1 MPLRDLEQLSRRMET
16 LLRDGT
22 RRNLH
27 AQAHA
32 RVILKQL
39 GTPEQE
45 WPAFSPTLDE
55 RLAYFANISLVM
67 ALDLVDEPT
76 HQDLA
81 VELLTQGAEAIEFLC
96 AAGRFKACVP
106 DELLKAA
113 TAYHIAGHHARS
125 YVLMHTLSSS
135 NDFEPDSFTRVLIAV
150 LNRDLV
156 RARESTLAVFNQPQ
170 FVDASVAANLTDGET
185 SDDDAIADLGRRSLT
200 EAISWFLEFLKTGSV
215 PYRDIATERCR
226 VVAELGREARH
237 TDLWWWGK
245 VLERLFRELGDSS
258 LWNCIGD
265 IGPRFP
271 WGAPIQRYI
280 ESLLLQQPA
289 TVSLWPSQRSA
300 LEMIKRA
307 DAPSF
312 CVRMPT
318 SAGKTRIA
326 ELCIVRAIL
335 ESLGNANAKC
345 VYIAPFRSL
354 AAEIERTLSRG
365 LQPLGIRVS
374 EVYGGFDLTANDE
387 RLIQETQ
394 VLIATPEKLDAI
406 LRIAPELI
414 ADIRLVI
421 FDEGHLAGDT
431 SSRGLRAEFLINR
444 LLWRLGRQQCRH
456 VFLSAVLP
464 NPEDFARWIGGSADH
479 LASSN
484 WRPSRLL
491 VGHCLWNGTRVR
503 LDYTHSGATP
513 LDHETFVPQFVRR
526 RQVRGIDGV
535 GRRRRPFPSTWQE
548 AYAAAAIQMTSIGTT
563 LAFVPQAQHVES
575 TARTILDALQLSQA
589 LARFEGTTLRF
600 STPDPSSALLQE
612 CLTAIRDELGPDS
625 EVAAFVRA
633 GIAIHHGNLP
643 SRVRVAIER
652 LVRDRQLALIV
663 ATTTLGQGVNLPIRT
678 VLVRGVQQDQHHRV
692 DSLGFWNIAGRA
704 GRALHENEGHVLF
717 FIDETAPASQLR
729 TRRAAIREL
738 IQQTGVNAVIGV
750 LHRVLS
756 LLRNLWHSTA
766 SHIPFDTLCLRI
778 AEDDFTWAPD
788 DRRENLAAVLGLVD
802 QHLLAI
808 AVETGYTPEQPDRLQ
823 EVLRESLLFCQL
835 ETHPIAEF
843 TTQAATSVMT
853 ARMRSIYRRFP
864 QEDRRTRFYKM
875 GFDLD
880 DCLAVENARGRIV
893 EILNRAA
900 DWENQSDDARLD
912 TLLALAELA
921 LPLNT
926 MREATDADP
935 PLLLPVIRGWLSG
948 HSCIDIIAAGHAAG
962 AATDPGELSRIIERV
977 CVYGLA
983 WVVNGFVTLSRH
995 EFERQEVP
1003 FPEVAAHFPAMFK
1016 LGVPSPLASV
1026 FAGYLQLDRQLAI
1039 QAAAVCPYDIT
1050 AVDRAIA
1057 WLHATD
1063 AAGLQAQGLSEA
1075 DAARIVRLRRKG
1087 VDLFTEVNPEGI
1099 DTRRVIVR
1107 TDRFNGPLDV
1117 GDAVLWLPHATNGPQ
1132 WLSLALPDGKPL
1144 GTFHFQRAPVP
1155 EWLSRTSAVVSRV
1168 TDISPHSDG
1177 SVVTV
1182 ESRRLGD

>member
-22 RRNLH
+22 RRKLH

-39 GTPEQE
+39 GTPEGE
-45 WPAFSPTLDE
+45 WPVFSSVLDE

-67 ALDLVDEPT
+67 ALDLIDAPP

-96 AAGRFKACVP
+96 TAGQFKASVP

-113 TAYHIAGHHARS
+113 TGYHIAGHHARS
-125 YVLMHTLSSS
+125 YVLMHALTDGNGL
-135 NDFEPDSFTRVLIAV
+135 EADSFTQAIIA
-150 LNRDLV
+150 LLGRDLV
-156 RARESTLAVFNQPQ
+156 RAREVTNALFNQPQ
-170 FVDASVAANLTDGET
+170 FEDTTVAGRLGEGAT
-185 SDDDAIADLGRRSLT
+185 TDDDAIADLGRRSLT
-200 EAISWFLEFLKTGSV
+200 EAISWFLEFLKSGSTT
-215 PYRDIATERCR
+215 YSDTAADRCR

-271 WGAPIQRYI
+271 WGAPISRYI
-280 ESLLLQQPA
+280 ESLLLQRPA

-365 LQPLGIRVS
+365 LQPLGVRVS

-464 NPEDFARWIGGSADH
+464 NPEDFAKWIGGDTDH
-479 LASSN
+479 LAAST

-491 VGHCLWNGTRVR
+491 VGQCLWNGARVR
-503 LDYTHSGATP
+503 LEYTHTGTTS
-513 LDHETFVPQFVRR
+513 LDHETFVPQFVRQ
-526 RQVRGIDGV
+526 RQVRGIEGV
-535 GRRRRPFPSTWQE
+535 GRRRKPFPADWQE
-548 AYAAAAIQMTSIGTT
+548 AYASAAIHLTSIGTT
-563 LAFVPQAQHVES
+563 LAFVPQAQHVHS
-575 TARTILDALQLSQA
+575 TARTILEALGFLQA
-589 LARFEGTTLRF
+589 MARADGTVVRF
-600 STPDPSSALLQE
+600 PSPDPASALMQE
-612 CLTAIRDELGPDS
+612 CLTAIHDELGPDS
-625 EVAAFVRA
+625 EVASFVQA

-643 SRVRVAIER
+643 SRVKIAIER

-678 VLVRGVQQDQHHRV
+678 VLVRGVQQDQYHRI

-717 FIDETAPASQLR
+717 FLDETGPARQLR
-729 TRRAAIREL
+729 TRRAAIHEL

-750 LHRVLS
+750 LHRALS
-756 LLRNLWHSTA
+756 LLRNLWQSTA
-766 SHIPFDTLCLRI
+766 AHVPFDTLCLRI
-778 AEDDFTWAPD
+778 AEDDFTWAPE
-788 DRRENLAAVLGLVD
+788 DRRQDFAGILGLVD

-808 AVETGYTPEQPDRLQ
+808 AVEAGYSPEQPDRLQ

-843 TTQAATSVMT
+843 TAQAATSVMA

-875 GFDLD
+875 GFDLG
-880 DCLAVENARGRIV
+880 DCLTVENARDRIV
-893 EILNRAA
+893 EILSLAA
-900 DWENQSDDARLD
+900 DWESLTEDARLD
-912 TLLALAELA
+912 ILLSLAELA

-926 MREATDADP
+926 MREATDAEP
-935 PLLLPVIRGWLSG
+935 PVLLPVIRGWLSG

-995 EFERQEVP
+995 EFERREVP
-1003 FPEVAAHFPAMFK
+1003 FPEIAAHFPAMFK
-1016 LGVPSPLASV
+1016 LGVPSPLSSI
-1026 FAGYLQLDRQLAI
+1026 FAGYLQLDRRLAI
-1039 QAAAVCPYDIT
+1039 QAAAVCPHDIT
-1050 AVDRAIA
+1050 TVDRAIA

-1063 AAGLQAQGLSEA
+1063 TAGLQAQGLSEA
-1075 DAARIVRLRRKG
+1075 DAARVVQLRRVG
-1087 VDLFTEVNPEGI
+1087 VDLFAQVNPEGT

-1107 TDRFNGPLDV
+1107 TDRLNGLLDV
-1117 GDAVLWLPHATNGPQ
+1117 GDAVLWLPHAVNGPQ
-1132 WLSLALPDGKPL
+1132 WLSLARPDGKPL
-1144 GTFHFQRAPVP
+1144 GTFHFQRTPVP
-1155 EWLSRTSAVVSRV
+1155 DWLSRTSAVVSRV
-1168 TDISPHSDG
+1168 TDITPHPDG
-1177 SVVTV
+1177 AVVTV
-1182 ESRRLGD
+1182 ESRRLGS

>member
-32 RVILKQL
+32 RAILKQL
-39 GTPEQE
+39 GTPERE
-45 WPAFSPTLDE
+45 WPTFSPVLDE
-55 RLAYFANISLVM
+55 RLAYFANITMVM

-76 HQDLA
+76 HHDLA
-81 VELLTQGAEAIEFLC
+81 IELLTQGAEAIEFLC
-96 AAGRFKACVP
+96 AAERFKASIP

-125 YVLMHTLSSS
+125 YVLMQALATRT
-135 NDFEPDSFTRVLIAV
+135 DFEPDLFTRALIAIV
-150 LNRDLV
+150 NRDLV
-156 RARESTLAVFNQPQ
+156 RAREATLAVFNQPQ
-170 FVDASVAANLTDGET
+170 FVDGSVAANLANGET

-200 EAISWFLEFLKTGSV
+200 EAISWFLEFLKTGSM
-215 PYRDIATERCR
+215 PYRNTAVERCR
-226 VVAELGREARH
+226 AVAELGREARH
-237 TDLWWWGK
+237 VDLWWWGK

-258 LWNCIGD
+258 LWNCVGD
-265 IGPRFP
+265 LGPRFP
-271 WGAPIQRYI
+271 WGRPVQRYI
-280 ESLLLQQPA
+280 ESLLLQRPA
-289 TVSLWPSQRSA
+289 IVSLWPSQQSA
-300 LEMIKRA
+300 LAMIKRA

-335 ESLGNANAKC
+335 DSIGTPNAKC

-365 LQPLGIRVS
+365 LRPLGVRVS
-374 EVYGGFDLTANDE
+374 EVYGGFDLTASDE

-406 LRIAPELI
+406 LRIAPDLL

-464 NPEDFARWIGGSADH
+464 NPEDFARWIGGNADH

-491 VGHCLWNGTRVR
+491 VGHCMWNGTRVR
-503 LDYTHSGATP
+503 LDYTHSSATP
-513 LDHETFVPQFVRR
+513 LDHETFVPQFVRPR
-526 RQVRGIDGV
+526 EVRGIDGI
-535 GRRRRPFPSTWQE
+535 GRRQRPFPSTWQE

-575 TARTILDALQLSQA
+575 TATTILDALHVSQA
-589 LARFEGTTLRF
+589 LARSEGTTLRF
-600 STPDPSSALLQE
+600 STPDPAGVLLQE

-643 SRVRVAIER
+643 SRVKVAIER

-678 VLVRGVQQDQHHRV
+678 VLVRGVQQDQHHRI

-717 FIDETAPASQLR
+717 FIDETAPGRQLR
-729 TRRAAIREL
+729 ARRAAIREL
-738 IQQTGVNAVIGV
+738 IQQTNVAAVIGV
-750 LHRVLS
+750 LHRALS
-756 LLRNLWHSTA
+756 FLRKHWRESA
-766 SHIPFDTLCLRI
+766 PHIPFELLCLRI
-778 AEDDFTWAPD
+778 AEDDFTWAPED
-788 DRRENLAAVLGLVD
+788 KRQAFVSIFGLVD

-808 AVETGYTPEQPDRLQ
+808 AVEAAYTPEQPDRLQ

-835 ETHPIAEF
+835 ETHPIDGITVLE
-843 TTQAATSVMT
+843 ATSVMS
-853 ARMRSIYRRFP
+853 ARLRSIYRRFP
-864 QEDRRTRFYKM
+864 QEDRRTRFYRM
-875 GFDLD
+875 GFDLE
-880 DCLAVENARGRIV
+880 DCLTVENARAQIV
-893 EILNRAA
+893 AILNQAA
-900 DWENQSDDARLD
+900 EWDLLTENARLD
-912 TLLALAELA
+912 ILLAIARLA
-921 LPLNT
+921 LPLHT
-926 MREATDADP
+926 MQEATDIDAAA
-935 PLLLPVIRGWLSG
+935 LLPVIKGWLRG
-948 HSCIDIIAAGHAAG
+948 LSCIEIIANGMAGG
-962 AATDPGELSRIIERV
+962 VATDPGGLSRILEKT

-983 WVVNGFVTLSRH
+983 WVVNGFVTLGRH
-995 EFERQEVP
+995 EFESQGIP
-1003 FPEVAAHFPAMFK
+1003 FPDAASHFSAMFK
-1016 LGVPSPLASV
+1016 VGVPSPLASV
-1026 FAGYLQLDRQLAI
+1026 FAGYLQLDRRLAV
-1039 QAAAVCPYDIT
+1039 QVASACPYDFT
-1050 AVDRAIA
+1050 EPDRAIA
-1057 WLHATD
+1057 WLHGTD
-1063 AAGLQAQGLSEA
+1063 AARLEECGMSQA
-1075 DAARIVRLRRKG
+1075 DAARVVRLRRTG
-1087 VDLFTEVNPEGI
+1087 LDFMAQINPEAS
-1099 DTRRVIVR
+1099 DERRVIVR
-1107 TDRFNGPLDV
+1107 TERMNGGLAV
-1117 GDAVLWLPHATNGPQ
+1117 GDTVLWLSQAVGAD
-1132 WLSLALPDGKPL
+1132 SLDLVLPDGKLL
-1144 GTFHFQRAPVP
+1144 GRGYRFQRTPIP
-1155 EWLSRTSAVVSRV
+1155 EWLSHSPAVVSRV
-1168 TDISPHSDG
+1168 TAIAPHADG
-1177 SVVTV
+1177 AVVTV
-1182 ESRRLGD
+1182 ESRNLAT